1 MPQFDVVGIWSDFLV
16 NHLDTSSSAVSSNGF
31 VWIVGVMKWE
41 FLLAKID
48 NIIGLPLLVDEENSS
63 YGSLVWQFIII
74 LLITVFLIRHIC
86 SGLHVLLF
94 QVYKILTFISPR
106 AFYVMNLAHEFY
118 CLMHFYVALD
128 FDVFDLYLTCLLWL
142 IVFVF
147 CSRQGAI
154 KIVLGAMEIRRV
166 FGCSKVF
173 KNCI

>member
-1 MPQFDVVGIWSDFLV
+1 MPQFNVVGIWSDFLV
-16 NHLDTSSSAVSSNGF
+16 NHLDTRSSAVTGNGF
-31 VWIVGVMKWE
+31 VWIVGVMKRE
-41 FLLAKID
+41 FLLAM
-48 NIIGLPLLVDEENSS
+48 IITWSLLVDEENSS

-74 LLITVFLIRHIC
+74 FLITVFLIRHIN
-86 SGLHVLLF
+86 SGLDVLLF

-142 IVFVF
+142 IVFVL
-147 CSRQGAI
+147 CSWQGAI

-166 FGCSKVF
+166 FGCCQVF